1 VVSKARSVDH
11 VRMGGA
17 MFRNRRVWIGL
28 AVSIVFLAL
37 LLRQVD
43 GHELGTALEEIQP
56 TWLVAAFA
64 VELGALWFRALRWRF
79 ILDSSVRLK
88 TGDAFSIVIIG
99 YAANNLLPV
108 RAGELVRAQLLYDS
122 HGASRMGTLGTIVV
136 ERIFDGLI
144 LALFLAGTIA
154 LAGGSDFLRVVAALM
169 TAGFVVGT
177 IILALLAMQPAG
189 SDTWTVRLLRLVPM
203 RIRPRAR
210 VWVGSFIE
218 GLAGLRGANAWT
230 RVIAATIVS
239 WGLET
244 VAYWLVGIGFGLD
257 LDLPLYLAVCGAANL
272 AIAAPSTA
280 GGVGPFEFF
289 AQKALTAFG
298 VTTAAATVYAL
309 VLHALLL
316 IPVVLLGIVL
326 LWRRHMGLGSV
337 LRAGRG
343 APAEGVAE

>member
-1 VVSKARSVDH
+1 
-11 VRMGGA
+11 

-28 AVSIVFLAL
+28 GVSVLFLAL

-43 GHELGTALEEIQP
+43 GHELATALEEMQP
-56 TWLVAAFA
+56 AWLVAAFA
-64 VELGALWFRALRWRF
+64 VELAALWFRALRWRF
-79 ILDSSVRLK
+79 ILDSSVRVK
-88 TGDAFSIVIIG
+88 TSDAFSVVIIG

-108 RAGELVRAQLLYDS
+108 RAGELVRAQLLHDS

-177 IILALLAMQPAG
+177 IVLALLAMQPAG
-189 SDTWTVRLLRLVPM
+189 SDIWTVRLLRLAPM

-210 VWVGSFIE
+210 VWVGSFVA

-230 RVIAATIVS
+230 RVIAATVVS

-244 VAYWLVGIGFGLD
+244 VAYWMVGIGFGLS

-316 IPVVLLGIVL
+316 IPVVLLGIAL

-337 LRAGRG
+337 LRAGQA

>member
-1 VVSKARSVDH
+1 
-11 VRMGGA
+11 MGGA
-17 MFRNRRVWIGL
+17 VLRNRRVWIGF
-28 AVSIVFLAL
+28 AVSILFLGL

-43 GHELGTALEEIQP
+43 RHELSSALEDVNP
-56 TWLVAAFA
+56 AWLVAAFGI
-64 VELGALWFRALRWRF
+64 ELAALWFRALRWRL
-79 ILDSSVRLK
+79 ILDSSVHLK
-88 TGDAFSIVIIG
+88 TRDAFSIVIIG

-108 RAGELVRAQLLYDS
+108 RAGELVRAQLVYDS
-122 HGASRMGTLGTIVV
+122 HGTSRLGTLGTIVV

-144 LALFLAGTIA
+144 LALFLAGTVA

-177 IILALLAMQPAG
+177 LIVAMLGMQG
-189 SDTWTVRLLRLVPM
+189 ERSDSWTTRLLSVVPV
-203 RIRPRAR
+203 RVRPRAR
-210 VWVGSFIE
+210 VWLGSFIA
-218 GLAGLRGANAWT
+218 GLAGLRGARVWGS
-230 RVIAATIVS
+230 VIATTILS
-239 WGLET
+239 WGLEA
-244 VAYWLVGIGFGLD
+244 VAYWFVGIGFGID

-298 VTTAAATVYAL
+298 VSTAAATVYAL

-316 IPVVLLGIVL
+316 VPVVLLGIVL
-326 LWRRHMGLGSV
+326 LWRRHVSLGTM
-337 LRAGRG
+337 LRAGQS